1 MTSHKCLHTLKET
14 IESRN
19 DHKVTQE
26 LVNLQDLRRIQI
38 LDPAA
43 LVNANSDTRSTSA
56 DPIPSNFLHSCKNND
71 TIMNTRP
78 WKTNAEYFKKV
89 YISALALMKMT
100 IHAQSGGSIEI
111 MGMLTG
117 KIIEGSII
125 VMDVYGLPVEGTET
139 RVNAQAEAY
148 EYMVQFLTSLKTEG
162 REENIVGWYH
172 SHPGYGCWLSGI
184 DVATQKLNQDFQ
196 DPYLAIVIDPI
207 RTLSQGKVEIG
218 AFRTFPDNYK
228 SKVNKPE
235 EKGPANKAKLNKV
248 KKLKQGDFGIHASR
262 YYSLDIEIFKSLQDE
277 EVLNIIRSEGWMND
291 LVESINYQNEAIKE
305 VKYKILEIIESL
317 RGHEI
322 TPSGKWDKRLSYK
335 FLKDFEPIMASK
347 LLDERL
353 LSKNEGA
360 NSNAA
365 DTYSGQKRSG
375 LMEINETDDEDVDDS
390 EDSRSECGDGDGK
403 PGLLDIDG
411 DDAMSIESSR
421 PPSRKQIR
429 IPEEDED
436 ANMDV
441 DYTNSK
447 NNRKRVYSAPSTSEA
462 DGIRAATPV
471 SNTGSTSTFSPSTP
485 TFNIEKANDLLEED
499 PDKTVSE
506 TELKSFDKLDQFDK
520 HKKLVY
526 ANRKKAIRIY
536 NESEPAFESNSSL
549 ASGTLSSKRSS
560 VSSKS
565 DSKPRDSLGAVYPLG
580 EKPKYAANTKLK
592 AASYKG
598 LSDIE
603 QNALK
608 LAELELS
615 EYIKIRT
622 QQRIFSP

>member
-1 MTSHKCLHTLKET
+1 
-14 IESRN
+14 
-19 DHKVTQE
+19 
-26 LVNLQDLRRIQI
+26 
-38 LDPAA
+38 
-43 LVNANSDTRSTSA
+43 
-56 DPIPSNFLHSCKNND
+56 
-71 TIMNTRP
+71 
-78 WKTNAEYFKKV
+78 
-89 YISALALMKMT
+89 
-100 IHAQSGGSIEI
+100 
-111 MGMLTG
+111 
-117 KIIEGSII
+117 
-125 VMDVYGLPVEGTET
+125 
-139 RVNAQAEAY
+139 
-148 EYMVQFLTSLKTEG
+148 
-162 REENIVGWYH
+162 
-172 SHPGYGCWLSGI
+172 
-184 DVATQKLNQDFQ
+184 
-196 DPYLAIVIDPI
+196 
-207 RTLSQGKVEIG
+207 
-218 AFRTFPDNYK
+218 
-228 SKVNKPE
+228 
-235 EKGPANKAKLNKV
+235 
-248 KKLKQGDFGIHASR
+248 
-262 YYSLDIEIFKSLQDE
+262 
-277 EVLNIIRSEGWMND
+277 
-291 LVESINYQNEAIKE
+291 
-305 VKYKILEIIESL
+305 
-317 RGHEI
+317 
-322 TPSGKWDKRLSYK
+322 
-335 FLKDFEPIMASK
+335 MASK

-622 QQRIFSP
+622 QQRIFSPSRLFD